1 MDKIAYN
8 AYEVSQLLGISKT
21 TVYDLCRQ
29 GVIPS
34 MQLGHR
40 IVIPIKQF
48 NLWLEKECI

>member
-8 AYEVSQLLGISKT
+8 ANEVSQLLGISKT
-21 TVYDLCRQ
+21 TVYDLCRK
-29 GVIPS
+29 GEIPS

-48 NLWLEKECI
+48 NLWLDKGVI